1 MSLFYPANPVAEVR
15 RVAVCRIV
23 AVDGR
28 VQKFEK
34 MKEGKEPLATP
45 GPYPLSATFLGYNAW
60 PWSWSAAV
68 GFLLFCLIKS
78 KRGNSGKTRM
88 RQVLPRLCPVCS
100 GCFGTRAIFDISR
113 QHHDSP
119 MATFARS
126 SLLPQCT
133 SCARRY
139 TRLGFEGWR
148 PLQQSQ
154 QQIRGKQKLAKP
166 ADTVTV
172 KLLKD
177 VRRFGRKGRVLSTYF
192 SILLLLLLSIFK
204 APTFLYQL
212 AK

>member
-1 MSLFYPANPVAEVR
+1 M
-15 RVAVCRIV
+15 CRIV

-28 VQKFEK
+28 VQNFEK

-45 GPYPLSATFLGYNAW
+45 GPYPLSATFLGCSAW
-60 PWSWSAAV
+60 PWSWPVAV

-78 KRGNSGKTRM
+78 KRGNAGKTC
-88 RQVLPRLCPVCS
+88 PGCALCAP
-100 GCFGTRAIFDISR
+100 GALAQERFFDISR
-113 QHHDSP
+113 QYHNSP

-126 SLLPQCT
+126 LLLPQCT

-154 QQIRGKQKLAKP
+154 QQIRGKQKLTKP

-192 SILLLLLLSIFK
+192 SILLLLLSTSQ

>member
-1 MSLFYPANPVAEVR
+1 
-15 RVAVCRIV
+15 
-23 AVDGR
+23 
-28 VQKFEK
+28 
-34 MKEGKEPLATP
+34 
-45 GPYPLSATFLGYNAW
+45 
-60 PWSWSAAV
+60 
-68 GFLLFCLIKS
+68 
-78 KRGNSGKTRM
+78 
-88 RQVLPRLCPVCS
+88 
-100 GCFGTRAIFDISR
+100 
-113 QHHDSP
+113 

-177 VRRFGRKGRVLSTYF
+177 VRRFGRKGTVLSTYF
-192 SILLLLLLSIFK
+192 SILLLLLLSTFQ